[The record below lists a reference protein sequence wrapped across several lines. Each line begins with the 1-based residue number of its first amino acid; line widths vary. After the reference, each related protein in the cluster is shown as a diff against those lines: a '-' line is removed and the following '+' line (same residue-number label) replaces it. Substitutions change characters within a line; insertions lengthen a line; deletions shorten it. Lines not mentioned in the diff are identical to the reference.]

1 MSDSPTEA
9 EAVPRW
15 LHWWAVLTVLAAL
28 PLALFGAE
36 VTTRGVGM
44 ADTEGFK
51 LPWNLDLR
59 TPIVGLFIEHSH
71 RMAGFVVGICG
82 IVLALGLLFGAR
94 RAGIVR
100 WMGLLAL
107 VAICGQ
113 GLLGRYRVDRNARF
127 GPELALVHGLFA
139 QLVFALL
146 VSVAVVT
153 SRTWRRPFDRAE
165 PRPKRGL
172 ALALPFLVYLQ
183 IVFGAIVR
191 HLFDH
196 NAQRAHLLFAFVVV
210 AVVVLVVRSAWE
222 GKDRAV
228 RRTAT
233 LLAVLVAVQLGLGVE
248 AWLGRFGAGLY
259 PPLVPWTRA
268 LGVARSGHFIVGV
281 LVFTTSVVLALL
293 TVRPARATVTF
304 PVLPKTSMEG
314 AA

>member
-1 MSDSPTEA
+1 MNDSSMEP

-15 LHWWAVLTVLAAL
+15 LHWWAVLTVCAAL

-44 ADTEGFK
+44 ADQQGFR

-94 RAGIVR
+94 RAGFVR
-100 WMGLLAL
+100 WMGMLAL
-107 VAICGQ
+107 VAICAQ
-113 GLLGRYRVDRNARF
+113 GLLGRYRVHLNALD
-127 GPELALVHGLFA
+127 LALVHGLFA

-153 SRTWRRPFDRAE
+153 SRSWRQLAANAG

-172 ALALPFLVYLQ
+172 ALTLPFLVYLQ
-183 IVFGAIVR
+183 IVFGAVVR
-191 HLFDH
+191 HLYDR

-228 RRTAT
+228 RRAAT
-233 LLAVLVAVQLGLGVE
+233 LLALLVAVQLGLGVE
-248 AWLGRFGAGLY
+248 AWLGRFGAGVY

-293 TVRPARATVTF
+293 SVRPARATVTF
-304 PVLPKTSMEG
+304 PVVPKTSMEG